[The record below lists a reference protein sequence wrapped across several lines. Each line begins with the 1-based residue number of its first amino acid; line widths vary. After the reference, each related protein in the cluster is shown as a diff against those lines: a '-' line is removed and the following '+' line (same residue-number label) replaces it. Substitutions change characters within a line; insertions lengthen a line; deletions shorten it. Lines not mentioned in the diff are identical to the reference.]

1 MSAATSS
8 DEKGRSL
15 DTEFILRSLISMP
28 ARSKRRLMAFLDQNN
43 FGNRRASGDKRMV
56 CDPVRLTRL
65 TVNHTDL
72 LTQKS
77 LQLLR

>member
-1 MSAATSS
+1 
-8 DEKGRSL
+8 
-15 DTEFILRSLISMP
+15 
-28 ARSKRRLMAFLDQNN
+28 MALLDQNN
-43 FGNRRASGDKRMV
+43 FGNRRASGNKRV
-56 CDPVRLTRL
+56 VSDPVRLTRL